1 AFCLVA
7 AVGAEV
13 ARADLFGLAAGWG
26 RGVIVQFDDQGRF
39 VRSFPGGAE
48 SVQGIVWTDDGWLYQ
63 SSNAL
68 GGGYLLRSR
77 VEDPTALQTLT
88 PVNLNGPYR
97 APGGIAVGP
106 DGNIYGTGNAN
117 EGAVN
122 GVLRFNSGDRSLTP
136 VVSVTPNAQEF
147 LFATAVSP
155 SGDIYLGR
163 RGPTGDTAIDRFSS
177 TGSFLRTILPSSPLG
192 PTDDFTFGPDGNLYV
207 PTLTGVWRYNPQ
219 TAAVIGPFIPN
230 GSGGLDGATDLDFG
244 PDGFVYVNSPGAN
257 SV

>member
-1 AFCLVA
+1 VSNRSFVGVVFAFCLVA

-48 SVQGIVWTDDGWLYQ
+48 SVQGIVSTDDGWLYQ

-136 VVSVTPNAQEF
+136 VVSVTR
-147 LFATAVSP
+147 ATQGSTDSP
-155 SGDIYLGR
+155 RPDRSSGPSSRPVRWDR
-163 RGPTGDTAIDRFSS
+163 PTT
-177 TGSFLRTILPSSPLG
+177 SPLG
-192 PTDDFTFGPDGNLYV
+192 PTETFTS
-207 PTLTGVWRYNPQ
+207 RR
-219 TAAVIGPFIPN
+219 
-230 GSGGLDGATDLDFG
+230 
-244 PDGFVYVNSPGAN
+244 
-257 SV
+257 